1 MFIKIYLLNY
11 SKNLLIIFL
20 LLLTIRRI
28 VLTQTINEEFTT
40 TSKPNSEFVDQIEKI
55 DATSTQL
62 IIITTKIGSSET
74 MKLSIQVIDI
84 QTGFELPPIN
94 ITGILLILTRGE
106 FYVGKF
112 NKIPNIN
119 KIIK

>member
-28 VLTQTINEEFTT
+28 VLTQTTNEEFTT

-55 DATSTQL
+55 DVTSTQL
-62 IIITTKIGSSET
+62 IIITTKIGSPET
-74 MKLSIQVIDI
+74 MKLSIQVVDI

-106 FYVGKF
+106 FYE
-112 NKIPNIN
+112 NL
-119 KIIK
+119 IK